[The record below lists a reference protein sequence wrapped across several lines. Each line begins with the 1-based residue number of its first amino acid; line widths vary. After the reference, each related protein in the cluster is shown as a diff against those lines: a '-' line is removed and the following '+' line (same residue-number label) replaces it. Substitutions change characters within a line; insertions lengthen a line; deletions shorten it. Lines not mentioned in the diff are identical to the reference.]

1 MEEKSKINRK
11 ESTYRNHKPEEIWA
25 YSEGL
30 QGLISVC
37 LRKVSTIFCEEHVPT

>member
-11 ESTYRNHKPEEIWA
+11 ESTYRHHKPEDLIVIWA

-30 QGLISVC
+30 QGLISVG
-37 LRKVSTIFCEEHVPT
+37 LRKSIYYIL